1 MRNVKRLGAVA
12 VAVVL
17 AVALAAPTQATEITV
32 GQFVQQLARA
42 KNLNATD
49 AKIAADSLA
58 AVGVVLPPMNF
69 GATLTEGDVAAIAR
83 SAGLNVRTATPE
95 AAFGAEKSNR
105 FFSSFGG
112 ELQDDNGI
120 RTRSSYRKGSSED
133 EAETPSGEDEAPDG
147 KGKGKGKGKNGRTPS
162 EPD

>member
-32 GQFVQQLARA
+32 GQFVQQLARS

-58 AVGVVLPPMNF
+58 AVGVVLPPLNY
-69 GATLTEGDVAAIAR
+69 GSVLTEGDVALIAR

-95 AAFGAEKSNR
+95 AAFSANKSAR
-105 FFSSFGG
+105 FFSSFSG
-112 ELQDDNGI
+112 ELEGDNGI
-120 RTRSSYRKGSSED
+120 RTRTNYRKS
-133 EAETPSGEDEAPDG
+133 SGEDEMPGGEAEEPDG